1 MLYSTKS
8 KARLDLHNP
17 KYICTNYLVYMLK
30 HTNIYHKYFI
40 EVKNGLLPLTDNG
53 WGVLVFYVYYIL
65 VGPPRDVARRNKTAL
80 GPLGQNALDFSQN

>member
-8 KARLDLHNP
+8 KTRLDLHNP

-53 WGVLVFYVYYIL
+53 WGF
-65 VGPPRDVARRNKTAL
+65 
-80 GPLGQNALDFSQN
+80 